1 VRSEFSIV
9 RFEQRSVGRNVRVW
23 VPAPY
28 VTKGSPPEEAGL
40 EKRMSQFY
48 VTDTKSAR
56 IAIEAARDRKPITIS
71 GMVGKGIRFFTGVV
85 QSVEED
91 PLTVP
96 KRWRVT
102 IFDGKQ

>member
-1 VRSEFSIV
+1 MLVQQMWR
-9 RFEQRSVGRNVRVW
+9 
-23 VPAPY
+23 
-28 VTKGSPPEEAGL
+28 PPTRRPNWRTGV
-40 EKRMSQFY
+40 SQFY

-56 IAIEAARDRKPITIS
+56 IAIDAARDRKPITIS

-91 PLTVP
+91 QLTVP

-102 IFDGKQ
+102 ILDGKQ

>member
-1 VRSEFSIV
+1 
-9 RFEQRSVGRNVRVW
+9 VW
-23 VPAPY
+23 Y
-28 VTKGSPPEEAGL
+28 WHLMSQKGSPPEAAKL
-40 EKRMSQFY
+40 EKRVSQFY

-91 PLTVP
+91 QLTVP

-102 IFDGKQ
+102 IVDGKQ